1 MTDYIDLWA
10 ESKDWFHAI
19 VKPFTD
25 LIGEPAVLMLLAGF
39 YFIALFWYTED
50 IRPPALV
57 IVLYAGVFV
66 FGAPAP
72 VAMIFGAIATVA
84 IALAYMSIYG
94 LRSRR

>member
-10 ESKDWFHAI
+10 ESKNWFDAI
-19 VKPFTD
+19 IGPYVDLLGKPAIIMI
-25 LIGEPAVLMLLAGF
+25 LGGF
-39 YFIALFWYTED
+39 YFLALGWYTED
-50 IRPPALV
+50 IRPPAVV
-57 IVLYAGVFV
+57 ILLYGGVFV

-94 LRSRR
+94 LRSNR